1 MPRDAM
7 AAWQG
12 EGKAAGGRKRRGRA
26 RRRTTTR
33 LALTWRSGWWR
44 CAGAQCG
51 QMLAQQAR
59 QKMLRSFFLRD
70 SCAGHATKKLSATS
84 PPTHPAGAIPI
95 HHRTGTEAGRS
106 VDLPEPASGRHAD
119 LSLLLLLLL
128 GLLTDRSPSDPSGRA
143 GQRAGSRGNS
153 ARRADPGP
161 SSPLLSL
168 GARAGLVCLV
178 ADRAGLD
185 QTGSAVVV
193 VWCKA
198 GHRAGRQGNGAL
210 VLLRVPC
217 LVAALPWRSRRE
229 RKTRREQDSE
239 GEREEWYGGNERLA
253 TSCFGR
259 LFI

>member
-1 MPRDAM
+1 M

-161 SSPLLSL
+161 SSSPLAG
-168 GARAGLVCLV
+168 GARWAGLFSSGPGRTGP
-178 ADRAGLD
+178 DRICG
-185 QTGSAVVV
+185 GGGVVQ
-193 VWCKA
+193 
-198 GHRAGRQGNGAL
+198 GRAQGRQAGQRRTSTITCAL
-210 VLLRVPC
+210 SRSC
-217 LVAALPWRSRRE
+217 AALALA
-229 RKTRREQDSE
+229 E
-239 GEREEWYGGNERLA
+239 GEKNEAR
-253 TSCFGR
+253 TR
-259 LFI
+259 